1 MRRTIKRS
9 APRVIRAFY
18 VNAFLHYSPFP
29 FSFPIASSYISN
41 AALKS
46 LFQASIVWY
55 FMLTF
60 QSGLNCKFL
69 GVLLYYIN
77 YLITVHLRVYSVCTF
92 VRQLLTRLQLPKIS
106 GRYFPLNWRYCNG
119 KRIKRVAQ
127 KQLLTKLP
135 SWQSGVSF
143 QRICAIISTVPFF
156 SLECLKLRLL
166 LVSEAK
172 GHIWE
177 IRKSSVKSLELLED
191 I

>member
-77 YLITVHLRVYSVCTF
+77 YLITVHIRVYSVCTF

-106 GRYFPLNWRYCNG
+106 GRYFPLNW
-119 KRIKRVAQ
+119 ILQ
-127 KQLLTKLP
+127 
-135 SWQSGVSF
+135 
-143 QRICAIISTVPFF
+143 
-156 SLECLKLRLL
+156 
-166 LVSEAK
+166 
-172 GHIWE
+172 WE
-177 IRKSSVKSLELLED
+177 KDQKSSTKAAPHKAAVMAIGCVFPKDMCHHFHCTLL
-191 I
+191 